1 MSEKT
6 LDYIQINVSREKH
19 LMHSIWLRDT
29 SSEELRA
36 GVLRFLEIIQQ
47 EDIWYWMLDA
57 RLLRSPSIADQQW
70 ILKEVAPALIASNL
84 RKLARIGNSDVFTYM
99 TYENIVEK
107 THEQFSVKTAFAQFT
122 TYEAA
127 LNWINLID

>member
-1 MSEKT
+1 
-6 LDYIQINVSREKH
+6 
-19 LMHSIWLRDT
+19 MHSIWLRDT

-84 RKLARIGNSDVFTYM
+84 RKLARIGNSDVF
-99 TYENIVEK
+99 K
-107 THEQFSVKTAFAQFT
+107 
-122 TYEAA
+122 
-127 LNWINLID
+127 